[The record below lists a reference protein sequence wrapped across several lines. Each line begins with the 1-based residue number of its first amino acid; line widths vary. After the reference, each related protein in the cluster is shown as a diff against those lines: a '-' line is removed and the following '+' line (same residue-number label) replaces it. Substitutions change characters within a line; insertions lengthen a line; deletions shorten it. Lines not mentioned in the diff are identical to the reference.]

1 MLKKVLKKY
10 WILLTIIF
18 VILIPTLIFTTI
30 RTNYDAYVPGSIEK
44 VGSVVEIDS
53 NNKSENYYST
63 SVYYIDRITLFQK
76 LIFSNIN
83 QGLVYKR
90 SKGMTTEKDRLQGEI
105 EHNSAI
111 YTSLISAYK
120 EANIELDYKF
130 VGYYVYDTT
139 SKNLNIGDVVIGEN
153 YEDCVNNLSNDEI
166 KILRNNTET
175 TISLNN
181 GDKVALYYPYY
192 EINNDK
198 IKVYA
203 SNNGGPSAGLMQA
216 LKLYD
221 DLVDENLATKYKVG
235 GTGTIDEFG
244 NAGAIGCVGLK
255 IYTAIYNNVD
265 IFFIPNENKEEAEK
279 YLKKIKTNM
288 KIVYVSTL
296 SEAISYLR
304 GL

>member
-18 VILIPTLIFTTI
+18 VILIPTLIFTTV
-30 RTNYDAYVPGSIEK
+30 RTNYDAYIPGAVER

-76 LIFSNIN
+76 LVFSNMN
-83 QGLVYKR
+83 EGLVYKR
-90 SKGMTTEKDRLQGEI
+90 SKGMTSEKDRLQGEI

-111 YTSLISAYK
+111 YTSIISAYK
-120 EANIELDYKF
+120 EANVELDYKY
-130 VGYYVYDTT
+130 VGIYVYDTT
-139 SKNLNIGDVVIGEN
+139 SNIINIGDVVLGEN
-153 YEDCVNNLSNDEI
+153 YDDCVNNLKSENVR
-166 KILRNNTET
+166 ILRNNKET
-175 TISLNN
+175 TVTLNS
-181 GDKVALYYPYY
+181 GDKVALAYPYY

-198 IKVYA
+198 IKVYP
-203 SNNGGPSAGLMQA
+203 SNDGGPSAGLMQA

-235 GTGTIDEFG
+235 GTGTIDSEG

-288 KIVYVSTL
+288 KIVYVDTL
-296 SEAISYLR
+296 SDAINYLK
-304 GL
+304 GV